1 METLNDSEF
10 ETLTHV
16 LLKRP
21 EAAFLDQENLEQ
33 SWQEYNYPACPDFN
47 DACAEYAAFAALLIE
62 SGVHLH
68 FVDAEPYTGLDSL
81 YIRDALLITWE
92 GVVVLH
98 MGKPQRNAEP
108 QAAARALDQIGIPI
122 LGEIKAPGCVEGGDV
137 VWFDRNTLAV
147 GLGYRTNEQG
157 IQQLA
162 DLLRPLHQNIVTVPL
177 PHWRGPGDVLHLMS
191 LISPLDHNLA
201 LVYSPLL
208 PVIFRK
214 WLLGRGIE
222 LLEVPEEEY
231 ATMGCN
237 VLALAPRECIV
248 LAGNPC
254 TRRLLE
260 ASGVRVREYQGKN
273 ISWLGSGGPTCLTRP
288 LSRSA

>member
-1 METLNDSEF
+1 MKILNNSEF
-10 ETLTHV
+10 EPLTHV
-16 LLKRP
+16 LLKQP
-21 EAAFLDQENLEQ
+21 ESAFLNQVNLEL
-33 SWQEYNYPACPDFN
+33 SWQEFNYLACPDFKQ
-47 DACAEYAAFAALLIE
+47 ACAEHRDFTALLQE
-62 SGVHLH
+62 SGVQLT

-81 YIRDALLITWE
+81 YIRDALLMTGE
-92 GVVVLH
+92 GAVVLR
-98 MGKPQRNAEP
+98 MGKPQRAAEP
-108 QAAARALDQIGIPI
+108 PAAARSLQRIGVPI

-147 GLGYRTNEQG
+147 GLGYRTNAQG

-162 DLLRPLHQNIVTVPL
+162 ALLRPLHMNIVTVPL
-177 PHWRGPGDVLHLMS
+177 PHWKGPEDVLHLMS
-191 LISPLDHNLA
+191 LISPLDKNLA

-208 PVIFRK
+208 PVIFRN
-214 WLLGRGIE
+214 WLLDRGFE

-237 VLALAPRECIV
+237 VLALAPRKGIV
-248 LAGNPC
+248 LAGNPR

-260 ASGVRVREYQGKN
+260 ASGISVREYQGKN

-288 LSRSA
+288 LQRSP